1 MYFYDNCFSMMFLSD
16 FWLQPR
22 MNRWFAENEEL
33 PTQAS
38 MISVQLIF
46 FISTLLEPTV

>member
-1 MYFYDNCFSMMFLSD
+1 MGVAT
-16 FWLQPR
+16 QPKPPR
-22 MNRWFAENEEL
+22 LVQPTHRWFAENEEL

-46 FISTLLEPTV
+46 YFYAS